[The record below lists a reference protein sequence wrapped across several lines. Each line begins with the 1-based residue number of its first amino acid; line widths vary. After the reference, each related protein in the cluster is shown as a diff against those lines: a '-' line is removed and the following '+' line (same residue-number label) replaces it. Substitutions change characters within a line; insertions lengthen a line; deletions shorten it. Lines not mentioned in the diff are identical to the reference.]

1 MAIKQNSHGEHRSAL
16 GCAQWS
22 KSCVMGTLWSRD
34 ETAKGMVQVYMAG
47 HRDKGDSDL
56 GMLHT
61 PSLPETSADR

>member
-1 MAIKQNSHGEHRSAL
+1 
-16 GCAQWS
+16 
-22 KSCVMGTLWSRD
+22 MGTLWSRD